1 MNIALRQAVESD
13 IDFLVELRNST
24 MRDYLEEI
32 GMPISL
38 EDYLDRIHYRFDCA
52 QIVTL
57 DDVPIGLFKAEFQPE
72 NNLWYLIQI
81 QIHPG
86 YQNAKIGTHLIH
98 SLIEKAKLS
107 SANVGLSVIKTNPAY
122 KLYQSLGF
130 EKIGEN
136 QYEYE
141 LELKA

>member
-38 EDYLDRIHYRFDCA
+38 EDYLDRIQYRFDCA

-98 SLIEKAKLS
+98 SLIEKAKQS
-107 SANVGLSVIKTNPAY
+107 SASVGLSVIKTNPAY

>member
-98 SLIEKAKLS
+98 SLIEKAKQS